1 MTLMQKVYWLIAS
14 IGNLIAFYL
23 VSYFDSPVYMGLL
36 VFTLLYTA
44 VGFYDLFFSTRNLTR
59 LYPVVAYIRYFL
71 ESFRVE
77 IQQYFIANDTEEN
90 PFNREQRSLVY
101 QRAKNIRDTIA
112 FGTQHNLLE
121 ENYLSLWHSL
131 DPKTVKDDA
140 KSIVIG
146 GPDCKQPYTA
156 SLLNISAMSF
166 GSLSSN
172 AIEAMNLGA
181 KKAGCFHNTGEGGV
195 SPYHLKHGGDIV
207 WQIGTGLF
215 GCRDLKGNF
224 NPDLF
229 SKTASLPAIKMI
241 EIKLSQGAKPGH
253 GGMLPKAKI
262 TEEIAHIRQIPM
274 TEDCISPSTNPECHT
289 PKELL
294 NFVQK
299 LRDLSGGKPVGFKLC
314 VGNPAEFLS
323 ICKAMLETGITPD
336 FITVDGAE
344 GGTGAAPIEFSNRL
358 GMMCLEAVYLVHN
371 ALTGVGLRDK
381 IRIIASGKTASS
393 FDLITKLAIGAD
405 AVNAARTMM
414 MAIGCVQSRHCNTNL
429 CPTGIATQDPA
440 RAKAVDV
447 LGKSERVKNFHHNT
461 LKNFYELV
469 GSIGLDDPAKLMPNM
484 IKRRTSNG
492 LLTPVSTLVPTLS
505 LNALVDSEKADAKP
519 LAAPWHDWWLNSCAD
534 SFYVP
539 DQLSAHTAVI
549 EIKTETVDAEN
560 KPS

>member
-1 MTLMQKVYWLIAS
+1 MTIMQKVYWIIAS
-14 IGNLIAFYL
+14 IGNLIALYL
-23 VSYFDSPVYMGLL
+23 VNNFDSLVYTGLL
-36 VFTLLYTA
+36 IFTLMYTA
-44 VGFYDLFFSTRNLTR
+44 IGFYDLFFSTRNLTR

-101 QRAKNIRDTIA
+101 QRAKNMRDTIA
-112 FGTQHNLLE
+112 FGTQRNLLE

-140 KSIVIG
+140 KNIVIG
-146 GPDCKQPYTA
+146 GPSCKQPYTA

-181 KKAGCFHNTGEGGV
+181 NKAGCYHNTGEGGV

-215 GCRDLKGNF
+215 GCRDIKGNF
-224 NPDLF
+224 NSELF
-229 SKTASLPAIKMI
+229 SQTANLPAIKMI

-262 TEEIAHIRQIPM
+262 TAEIAQIRQIPM
-274 TEDCISPSTNPECHT
+274 TEDCISPATNPECRS

-314 VGNPAEFLS
+314 IGNPAEFLS

-336 FITVDGAE
+336 FITIDGAE

-371 ALTGVGLRDK
+371 ALIGVGLRDK

-393 FDLITKLAIGAD
+393 FDLLTKLAIGAD

-429 CPTGIATQDPA
+429 CPTGIATQDPV
-440 RAKAVDV
+440 RAKAVNV
-447 LGKSERVKNFHHNT
+447 LEKSERIKNFHHNT

-469 GSIGLDDPAKLMPNM
+469 GGIGLDDPAKLMPNM

-492 LLTPVSTLVPTLS
+492 LLTPVSTLVPTLAPEVLVNS
-505 LNALVDSEKADAKP
+505 GNANDKP
-519 LAAPWHDWWLNSCAD
+519 LAAPWHDWWMNSSAD

-549 EIKTETVDAEN
+549 EIKTETVEAEN